1 MFLGIEIYQFLI
13 FIGYSFSFIT
23 SQRDRTMK
31 ALRLCIF
38 SLAACLL
45 ASATLPAEERV
56 PESYHFSVHQTH
68 YPLASYFNIQSDDTY
83 RGVVKKS
90 VFRVRTNYDLS
101 NGDGWQATGIKRVVS
116 LGSVYPW
123 ATEVD
128 IYDTRGEYLGM
139 IDGQVV
145 STAAARFSLYDAAGN
160 LTAIAYLDHS
170 LNSYSIVYPDS
181 EAYPIA
187 ECHRHLD
194 LTWQDWWDVV
204 VYDSTQIDDR
214 VVRIF
219 AAMICDIQE
228 DIEYYYAK
236 KSD

>member
-1 MFLGIEIYQFLI
+1 MNVLRFYVLSLI
-13 FIGYSFSFIT
+13 
-23 SQRDRTMK
+23 
-31 ALRLCIF
+31 
-38 SLAACLL
+38 ACLMVA
-45 ASATLPAEERV
+45 ASLFAEEPV
-56 PESYHFSVHQTH
+56 SESYHFSVHQTH

-101 NGDGWQATGIKRVVS
+101 NADGWQATGIKRVVS

-145 STAAARFSLYDAAGN
+145 STAAARFSIYNAAGN
-160 LTAIAYLDHS
+160 LCAIAFLDYS
-170 LNSYSIVYPDS
+170 LNSYTLVYPDS

-204 VYDSTQIDDR
+204 VYDSAQIDDR
-214 VVRIF
+214 IVRIF

-236 KSD
+236 KSE